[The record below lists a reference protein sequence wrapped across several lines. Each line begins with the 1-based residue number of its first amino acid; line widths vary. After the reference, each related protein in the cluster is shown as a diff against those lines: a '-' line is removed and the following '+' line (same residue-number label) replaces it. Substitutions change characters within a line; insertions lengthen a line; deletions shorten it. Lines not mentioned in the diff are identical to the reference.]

1 MKKLRHVSSER
12 NLRTERLIFCRS
24 LTYRDGDLPP
34 DQQTS
39 TKNVSPSPRQWTS
52 CLDSAWTCPSLHSL
66 PINRLLPKPSNN
78 SGYSMHFPNCNSSAT
93 LKSKISGNLRLPQF
107 TSLFRLTLNGVR
119 SGIQGRAPQE
129 GQWLSS
135 VSKVPVLSPC
145 AQCFLESLLLAW
157 WVCSWIS
164 SSLP

>member
-12 NLRTERLIFCRS
+12 NLRTERLIFCQS

-66 PINRLLPKPSNN
+66 PINRLPRTEPSMDVL
-78 SGYSMHFPNCNSSAT
+78 GTCYSMDFSNCISSASPNKLNFWSFELAFVYFLPRST
-93 LKSKISGNLRLPQF
+93 SITSNIKVKVTFVQKSIWITGRKWLYSFSPQINYVVK
-107 TSLFRLTLNGVR
+107 SALTHKR
-119 SGIQGRAPQE
+119 
-129 GQWLSS
+129 
-135 VSKVPVLSPC
+135 
-145 AQCFLESLLLAW
+145 
-157 WVCSWIS
+157 
-164 SSLP
+164 

>member
-1 MKKLRHVSSER
+1 MSDLQE
-12 NLRTERLIFCRS
+12 TE
-24 LTYRDGDLPP
+24 
-34 DQQTS
+34 TS
-39 TKNVSPSPRQWTS
+39 YQWTFVKNLS
-52 CLDSAWTCPSLHSL
+52 PFSSQWAYCLVSGWTSPSLHSL

-93 LKSKISGNLRLPQF
+93 LKFKISGNLRLPQF

-119 SGIQGRAPQE
+119 RGIQGRAPQE